1 MFARYPLPA
10 TDGATALDTA
20 CDLQLLQAHSVPGR
34 PLTLLYLGP
43 ERTLIVPVD
52 PAGAAPH
59 GAAITLA
66 LGTHKTAR
74 AFFRRDIPTPLEL
87 ENAIASVEDEVYLA
101 HRQYA
106 AQGNASGTAWW
117 STDAHLVALAELA
130 GVPRAPAMLLTLE
143 AMERLFQRL
152 AVVSEGRPAASEGL
166 PESVEFATTL
176 LLLRELMHHM
186 PFAELHLLG
195 PSLG

>member
-1 MFARYPLPA
+1 MMDHAMFARYPLPA

-52 PAGAAPH
+52 PVGAAPH

-87 ENAIASVEDEVYLA
+87 ENAIASVEDEV
-101 HRQYA
+101 
-106 AQGNASGTAWW
+106 
-117 STDAHLVALAELA
+117 
-130 GVPRAPAMLLTLE
+130 
-143 AMERLFQRL
+143 
-152 AVVSEGRPAASEGL
+152 
-166 PESVEFATTL
+166 
-176 LLLRELMHHM
+176 
-186 PFAELHLLG
+186 
-195 PSLG
+195 